1 MNQSCNE
8 KPIDLDFFRP
18 LSFSLL
24 FFSKLERGESVF
36 RIEFIIPDAFFLS
49 LSLSLCEE
57 ELIWSS
63 GFYATAI

>member
-1 MNQSCNE
+1 MKNLL
-8 KPIDLDFFRP
+8 ILIFFRP

-24 FFSKLERGESVF
+24 FFSKLKRGESVF

-49 LSLSLCEE
+49 LSLCEE

-63 GFYATAI
+63 GFYTIAI